1 MEKDEIIDINL
12 NNIEFERSVSN
23 LSGLPDPLDYEIVLA
38 GKSNVGKSSFINSIF
53 KRKKLAKTSN
63 TPGKTRQLNFY
74 NLDKKAYIVDLPGY
88 GYSKMSKMEETE
100 ISNRINHYLVN
111 RHNISL
117 IIHILDIRHM
127 PTEKDIHM
135 FDFIKRSNIPF
146 IIILNKAD
154 KLKQKEIDKNLEEI
168 KKVLGIS
175 FSPIFVYSSA
185 FKGDKLDEFQ
195 KPILNEI
202 NNILLGKI

>member
-1 MEKDEIIDINL
+1 MEKIDINL

-23 LSGLPDPLDYEIVLA
+23 LSALPNPLEYEIVLA

-53 KRKKLAKTSN
+53 NRKKLAKTSN

-88 GYSKMSKMEETE
+88 GYSKMSKSEEIE

-117 IIHILDIRHM
+117 IIHVLDIRHK

-135 FDFIKRSNIPF
+135 FNFILKSNLPF
-146 IIILNKAD
+146 IVILNKAD
-154 KLKQKEIDKNLEEI
+154 KLKSKEIEKNVEEI
-168 KKVLGIS
+168 KNILGIS
-175 FSPIFVYSSA
+175 FSPIFPYSSS
-185 FKGDKLDEFQ
+185 FKGDKLEEFK
-195 KPILNEI
+195 KPILEEVNK
-202 NNILLGKI
+202 ILLGKI